1 MRCEKDDTDEP
12 FVPRTTP
19 ARRRTTM
26 RTDMTESTS
35 LNPPTTPDMTTPSFT
50 TPGITRQFHPTR
62 IMFVLVLNL
71 AILPMANLLNCNLG
85 YY

>member
-35 LNPPTTPDMTTPSFT
+35 LNPPTTPDMTTPDFT
-50 TPGITRQFHPTR
+50 TPGIIRQFYLTG
-62 IMFVLVLNL
+62 IKFLLGLNVSIIRL
-71 AILPMANLLNCNLG
+71 FINSL
-85 YY
+85 YS